1 MAKTRKTGR
10 TKPRAVAQS
19 PKWKEHVERL
29 HAMEKKLPEH
39 LKTGLDVNS
48 IKTPAKAAHYV
59 KKAKAALRKVKIV
72 AVPRPAE
79 GSLNKHRPMP
89 CLLSTQLLQFREL
102 EMSLPEHRRTGIEV
116 ESLETEGQAAEYI
129 RKMTARL
136 HTQKASGK
144 RKR

>member
-1 MAKTRKTGR
+1 LARTKKTRKNKSR
-10 TKPRAVAQS
+10 VVAE
-19 PKWKEHVERL
+19 PTKWKEHVERL
-29 HAMEKKLPEH
+29 HAIEKKLPEH
-39 LKTGLDVNS
+39 LKTGLDAKS

-59 KKAKAALRKVKIV
+59 KKAKAVLRKVKV
-72 AVPRPAE
+72 VEVPRPAE

-89 CLLSTQLLQFREL
+89 RLLSTQLLQFREL

-136 HTQKASGK
+136 HTQKATGK